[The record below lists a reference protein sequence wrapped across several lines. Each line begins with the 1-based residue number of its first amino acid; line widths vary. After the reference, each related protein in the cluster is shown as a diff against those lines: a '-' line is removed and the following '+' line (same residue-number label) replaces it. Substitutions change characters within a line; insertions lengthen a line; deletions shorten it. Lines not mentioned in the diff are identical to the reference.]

1 MVALPLTNH
10 NLVCWWAI
18 YKIEHTGG
26 CAQPPAGSIAP
37 CQQPPSRQQ
46 QWLGLAA
53 RCSAP
58 SLSTPPAPTMTPL
71 DQAKNGRDVQVVEA
85 QQMSPPDLEEVRRM
99 VGAWRKDARRGN
111 KPGRRAAE
119 GNRSGL
125 GIWDEGKEEDESYT
139 VLFDCFLGAY
149 RVSFIWALAC

>member
-99 VGAWRKDARRGN
+99 VGA
-111 KPGRRAAE
+111 
-119 GNRSGL
+119 
-125 GIWDEGKEEDESYT
+125 
-139 VLFDCFLGAY
+139 
-149 RVSFIWALAC
+149 